1 MVTRSRSWPVPSYST
16 SVTDALLRLSEI
28 PVAGVAVRLKV
39 AEPVTPVTVAVTV
52 MSPGVEPMVRVT
64 EAFPSLPVVAVVELS
79 VAAPAGLTAK
89 VTVAPG
95 KGLPLVLFT

>member
-1 MVTRSRSWPVPSYST
+1 MVTTRPCPAGLPAH
-16 SVTDALLRLSEI
+16 SVIDAWARLSEI
-28 PVAGVAVRLKV
+28 PVAGVTVRLKV

-52 MSPGVEPMVRVT
+52 MSPGVEPMVKVT

-79 VAAPAGLTAK
+79 LAAPAGLTAN

-95 KGLPLVLFT
+95 NALPVVLFT